1 MLPRFAIYYGQPLQL
16 SLQIFGLLCLKDNP
30 PDDGF
35 NYKRLK
41 IFLSKSTKYQRKYEN
56 FKVLSAIIER
66 KLYQFYF
73 NYSQVRQEFRKIIY
87 SSLNYRSFKL
97 YDKSYPEYL
106 PYDKLLKEATTL
118 IEAHYPY
125 YSLSVSILT
134 LLFFSKI
141 GLPSEL
147 PKVIESLYGQDFL
160 DDLFFPVAF
169 PFTCYEATLDLLL
182 GRPLEDD
189 LHIIRAFLSF
199 LLWPKCKTFLK
210 LIYYRLISAG
220 VDRGNIW
227 ITL

>member
-1 MLPRFAIYYGQPLQL
+1 MTKKFAVYYGQPLNL
-16 SLQIFGLLCLKDNP
+16 TLDTIGLLCLKENP

-41 IFLSKSTKYQRKYEN
+41 IFLSKSTNYQRKYEN
-56 FKVLSAIIER
+56 FKVLPAIIER
-66 KLYQFYF
+66 RLYQFYF

-87 SSLNYRSFKL
+87 FSLNYRSFKL

-106 PYDKLLKEATTL
+106 PYNKLLKEASTI
-118 IEAHYPY
+118 IEAHYAY

-134 LLFFSKI
+134 LLFFSRI
-141 GLPSEL
+141 GLPREL
-147 PKVIESLYGQDFL
+147 PKVFESLYGQDFL
-160 DDLFFPVAF
+160 DDIFFPVAF

-182 GRPLEDD
+182 GRSLEDD

-199 LLWPKCKTFLK
+199 LLWPKSKTFLK
-210 LIYYRLISAG
+210 MIYYKLNFAG
-220 VDRGNIW
+220 INKNDIW